1 MRLPR
6 RLRTLISHIAGH
18 LSELVPPAA
27 ERCGTSPA
35 VGAPRVFVAALRGLR
50 SGSIEALVALSGG
63 ATVAVDL
70 ATPHG
75 RRFFAY
81 GFCQPAARIMQS
93 LLEPGEVMIDG
104 GANIG
109 LFTVLAA
116 ARVGPDGRVI
126 ACEPSPTTAALLRAN
141 IERNGFDWVEAR
153 EVALAE
159 APGRLQMHVF
169 DPGSGFS
176 SFAPSAS
183 GSRVEVEVT
192 TLDELA
198 GAVLERVKLVKLDV
212 EGAELRA
219 LRGAARL
226 LDGPR
231 PDFIVE
237 LEPQHLQRQGGSAAE
252 LQEVFQDAGYIG
264 YSISPT
270 GTLEPLPAV
279 WQRPAGDPDIVVRP
293 GER

>member
-1 MRLPR
+1 MRSLR
-6 RLRTLISHIAGH
+6 RLRTIISHIAGRV
-18 LSELVPPAA
+18 SELLPPAV

-35 VGAPRVFVAALRGLR
+35 VGAPRVLLAALRSMR
-50 SGSIEALVALSGG
+50 SGSREALVPLNDS

-75 RRFFAY
+75 RGIFAY
-81 GFCQPAARIMQS
+81 GFCQPAACIMQS
-93 LLEPGEVMIDG
+93 LLAPGEVMIDG

-159 APGRLQMHVF
+159 TPGRLRMHVF

-176 SFAPSAS
+176 SFAPATS
-183 GSRVEVEVT
+183 GSQVEVDVT

-198 GAVLERVKLVKLDV
+198 GDVLEQVKLVKLDI
-212 EGAELRA
+212 EGAEARA
-219 LRGAARL
+219 LRGAPRL

-237 LEPQHLQRQGGSAAE
+237 LEPEHLQRQGGSAAE
-252 LQEVFQDAGYIG
+252 VQELFQAADYVG
-264 YSISPT
+264 YSISHT
-270 GTLEPLPAV
+270 MTLEPLGAV
-279 WQRPAGDPDIVVRP
+279 WQRPTGDPNILVRP
-293 GER
+293 RER